1 MDRLGWST
9 GFGGALVGVAETLIA
24 ARLPGLSAAS
34 SGD

>member
-1 MDRLGWST
+1 MDRSGWST
-9 GFGGALVGVAETLIA
+9 GFGGAFVGVAETLIA